1 MKEQG
6 SEMVV
11 GRYLSY
17 SQGSRFQGV
26 EVCDGT
32 LKAPSGY
39 FQGIF
44 RVEAVYPPPPIPCT
58 PLFLSEVQFIVKLC
72 VQQLPIFQRKY
83 TQHPDFFPN
92 I

>member
-1 MKEQG
+1 MGMLCTK
-6 SEMVV
+6 
-11 GRYLSY
+11 LSY

-44 RVEAVYPPPPIPCT
+44 RVVAVLGGGGGGGGGPGGGGGGGGGAGPMGRGAAAEGV
-58 PLFLSEVQFIVKLC
+58 S
-72 VQQLPIFQRKY
+72 
-83 TQHPDFFPN
+83 
-92 I
+92 